1 DDAFRLLTGGNRG
14 APSRQQTLR
23 AALDWSYGLLAPAE
37 QGLFRRLCV
46 FAGGFSLEAA
56 ESIGVDKATDAPEV
70 LDLLSQLVDKSLVIA
85 EADSRGSVRYRILET
100 VRQYGHDRLAQAGE
114 LDQLSSRH
122 ALYFVDLV
130 EQTQP
135 DVPGSTQ
142 EIETLDR
149 YERDY
154 S

>member
-1 DDAFRLLTGGNRG
+1 
-14 APSRQQTLR
+14 
-23 AALDWSYGLLAPAE
+23 
-37 QGLFRRLCV
+37 
-46 FAGGFSLEAA
+46 
-56 ESIGVDKATDAPEV
+56 
-70 LDLLSQLVDKSLVIA
+70 
-85 EADSRGSVRYRILET
+85 SRGSVRYRILET

-154 S
+154 SNLRAALRWTIDRKNAEWSARLIVGLYRLWYLRGNLSEGRRWFEQVLVLELDSHSRTTAQALRGAGLIAYAEGDYVGARGHTECAL